1 MKKIL
6 SFLIFVLL
14 IGCKVEDSI
23 ETQGGISGHVLEA
36 GSNKPLPYAV
46 VSISKVGQTFTTG
59 ADGSYIFKELP
70 EGEYTI
76 VASKDG
82 YTKKQQLF
90 TVISGKTITGDFVL
104 EQEFAGL
111 NLSVSELDFG
121 MTLDKQTFD
130 ILKDEGTAALDWK
143 IEKQSNTN
151 WLSVSETSGTLIA
164 PRVTITV
171 SIDRSLITEER
182 TYTTQL
188 IVRSKSGG
196 AATLKVTALKK
207 GAIIVAEPISLD
219 FGSTEAEKTIL
230 LKNVNNDGSVTYK
243 ARATESWLSI
253 PNPEGTLSKDG
264 VATIKVTASRVGLSA
279 TTYTGSVIITSTRN
293 TLTVPVSMTV
303 VAKSKPEVSNV
314 QTSEVKHN
322 SLNVNAYISSVGSS
336 AITSYGFC
344 WSQTNTQPTT
354 ADSKNALGGTSSEKS
369 YNATLTGLT
378 PNTLYYV
385 RGYAINEEGVAY
397 SDPVQVKTLPQP
409 TYPSIQT
416 LESKEVKHNQATIKA
431 NITDLGDGYITSHG
445 FCYSTTNN
453 SPTTDDTITD
463 LGSST
468 QVGNFEGEIKNLQ
481 PETTYYVRAFAK
493 NSIGAAYGGTITIK
507 TKVAPPAVVN
517 GLIVYYTFDEQN
529 CNDQLGEID
538 YSGIVQGTG
547 NEMSF
552 VKDTPD
558 GKGFAL
564 KGSNGGKYYKILRS
578 PEDNKTD
585 ISYSVWIKTKA
596 TSTYFYGTSTEN
608 QYLNGSGVQLVNGR
622 VFIWFDPSHGSF
634 WGDETFNLDATT
646 LISNGQW
653 NHLVITLKGKNAELF
668 INGRFFEN
676 TESRRHKEH
685 FIRSAI
691 GMGDGIID
699 NLRIYNRILTREE
712 IKELYQAKQ

>member
-6 SFLIFVLL
+6 SFLILVLL
-14 IGCKVEDSI
+14 IGCKVEDSL

-90 TVISGKTITGDFVL
+90 TVIPGKTITGDFVL

-130 ILKDEGTAALDWK
+130 ILKDDGTATLDWK
-143 IEKQSNTN
+143 IEKQSDTN

-196 AATLKVTALKK
+196 AATLRVTALKK
-207 GAIIVAEPISLD
+207 GAMIVAEPANID
-219 FGSTEAEKTIL
+219 FGSTEVEKSIL
-230 LKNVNNDGSVTYK
+230 LKNVNNEGSVTYK
-243 ARATESWLSI
+243 AKATESWLSI
-253 PNPEGTLSKDG
+253 PNAEGTLSKDG
-264 VATIKVTASRVGLSA
+264 VATIKVVASRVGLSA
-279 TTYTGSVIITSTRN
+279 SSYTGSVIITSTRN
-293 TLTVPVSMTV
+293 TLTIPIAMTV
-303 VAKSKPEVSNV
+303 IAKSKPEVSNI

-322 SLNVNAYISSVGSS
+322 SINASAYISSVGS
-336 AITSYGFC
+336 AAVTSYGFC

-354 ADSKNALGGTSSEKS
+354 ADSKNALGGTTSEKS
-369 YNATLTGLT
+369 YNVTLTGLT
-378 PNTLYYV
+378 PNTLYYI

-416 LESKEVKHNQATIKA
+416 LESKDVKHNQATIQA
-431 NITDLGDGYITSHG
+431 NISDLGDGYITSHG
-445 FCYSTTNN
+445 FCYSKTNN
-453 SPTTDDTITD
+453 NPTVDDTNTD
-463 LGSST
+463 LGSTT
-468 QVGNFEGEIKNLQ
+468 QVGNFEGEIKDLQ

-493 NSIGAAYGGTITIK
+493 NSIGVAYGGTITIT
-507 TKVAPPAVVN
+507 TKVAPPPVVN
-517 GLIVYYTFDEQN
+517 GLIVYYTFDQQN
-529 CNDQLGEID
+529 CDDQLGEID
-538 YSGIVQGTG
+538 YNGIVQGTG
-547 NEMSF
+547 TEMNF

-564 KGSNGGKYYKILRS
+564 KGSNGGKYYKILRA
-578 PEDNKTD
+578 PEQDKAD
-585 ISYSVWIKTKA
+585 ISYSVWVKTKA
-596 TSTYFYGTSTEN
+596 TQTEWYGVRYSYNSSVRYNYNFGVKNGHVIARREEFSTEIHN
-608 QYLNGSGVQLVNGR
+608 LLCDGR
-622 VFIWFDPSHGSF
+622 WH
-634 WGDETFNLDATT
+634 
-646 LISNGQW
+646 
-653 NHLVITLKGKNAELF
+653 HLVVTLKNEQNAMY
-668 INGRFFEN
+668 IDGRYYETGHSWSEVISYTHSF
-676 TESRRHKEH
+676 
-685 FIRSAI
+685 
-691 GMGDGIID
+691 MGWHDGIID